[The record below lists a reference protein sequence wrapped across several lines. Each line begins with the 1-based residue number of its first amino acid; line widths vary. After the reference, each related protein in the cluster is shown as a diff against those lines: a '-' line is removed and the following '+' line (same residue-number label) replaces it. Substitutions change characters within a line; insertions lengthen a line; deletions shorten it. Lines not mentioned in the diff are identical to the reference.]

1 MYTTGSLRNWSMNY
15 FYRFIKEEKMA
26 YFEFPHTRTYD
37 SDLGWIINHVKDN
50 MNHIAVL
57 QSWAATHEEEYE
69 ALAKKVGQL
78 VDDLIDVISPW
89 DSSKEYDIFDIVE
102 YQGTNYIALQ
112 DVPVGV
118 MITNTDYWQPA
129 NIVQDQ
135 INAIGTVVSN
145 MQENWCVVKTFAEM
159 DGTTADRVIVLNDDG
174 YYGSG
179 DTVAF
184 IKSPNAL
191 AEHNNSAYQ
200 RANGDWMM
208 PEPSYDSVTPN
219 APMQQIGDVI
229 ASYTSRTDLVADQ
242 YADTNPFNMDLEPGS
257 MTGIDCSTLATL
269 VTRGITY
276 NNSRYVAGNEQMM
289 LGQYAGN
296 NIPRNIK
303 TTRPG
308 IENKEQYNCAEMA
321 LYYAE
326 QNRLFY
332 VDYEKEHPVAQL
344 APGDLLFSSDVEVQ
358 PNRYLYL
365 HHVVVV
371 LAVYPDSDLM
381 LVAQAGGS
389 GYKMAVS
396 ASSPTY
402 GAASVGFKTLTAEN
416 IDMYRVYARP
426 NYSTAGDAAHSISIV
441 RLEGEKQTPTAG
453 NRTFLAGIYL
463 KEKMRKDGLYT
474 IAIKGKL
481 PGAASKAYIA
491 IQYVFASG
499 SGESSFYQ
507 NFNNIVYTG
516 QEQLNVVIPA
526 PRMAEYITEIDLY
539 ARVPGSA
546 ESVTPENVEITECS
560 IYNTA
565 APDVVAGGSSDN
577 DVLTGAA
584 SYVSNVSES
593 RVYNESGS
601 QFLQLTFNVGSAQ
614 NGATTLGT
622 LDPAKICALPYS
634 RSIVAVNN
642 TTKEVTGGIIAANTN
657 VITIGALPSTGYWR
671 INTSI

>member
-1 MYTTGSLRNWSMNY
+1 MFPFFNRYPGTDLHEIDL
-15 FYRFIKEEKMA
+15 FYILKQVDTITNA
-26 YFEFPHTRTYD
+26 YESFEA
-37 SDLGWIINHVKDN
+37 WKN
-50 MNHIAVL
+50 
-57 QSWAATHEEEYE
+57 THQAEYE
-69 ALAKKVGQL
+69 DLANKVNG
-78 VDDLIDVISPW
+78 LINSLTQVIRPW
-89 DSSKEYDIFDIVE
+89 DSSIAYQIFTIVE
-102 YQGTNYIALQ
+102 YQGTNYIAVQ
-112 DVPVGV
+112 DVPVGA

-129 NIVQDQ
+129 NTVQEQ
-135 INAIGTVVSN
+135 INAIGTIVSN
-145 MQENWCVVKTFAEM
+145 MQENWCVVQNFAEL

-184 IKSPNAL
+184 IKSPNAI
-191 AEHNNSAYQ
+191 AEHDNSAYQ

-219 APMQQIGDVI
+219 APMQQIGYVI

-242 YADTNPFNMDLEPGS
+242 YATTNPFNMDLEPGS
-257 MTGIDCSTLATL
+257 MVGIDCSTFATL

-276 NNSRYVAGNEQMM
+276 SNSRYVAGNAQMM

-308 IENKEQYNCAEMA
+308 IDNKEQYNCAEMA
-321 LYYAE
+321 LFYAE

-416 IDMYRVYARP
+416 IDTYRVYARP
-426 NYSTAGDAAHSISIV
+426 NYSCADDAAHSISIV
-441 RLEGEKQTPTAG
+441 RLEGEKQTPAASG
-453 NRTFLAGIYL
+453 RTFLAGIYL
-463 KEKMRKDGLYT
+463 KEKMQKEQLYT

-481 PGAASKAYIA
+481 PGADSKAYLA

-526 PRMAEYITEIDLY
+526 PRAAEYITEIDLY

-546 ESVTPENVEITECS
+546 EDVIPENVEITECS

-565 APDVVAGGSSDN
+565 SPDVIASGSSEN
-577 DVLTGAA
+577 TVLIDAA
-584 SYVSNVSES
+584 AYLSNVSEN
-593 RVYNESGS
+593 RAYNEAGN
-601 QFLQLTFNVGSAQ
+601 QFLQLTFNVGTAQ
-614 NGATTLGT
+614 AGATTLGT

-657 VITIGALPSTGYWR
+657 VITIGPLPSTGYWR